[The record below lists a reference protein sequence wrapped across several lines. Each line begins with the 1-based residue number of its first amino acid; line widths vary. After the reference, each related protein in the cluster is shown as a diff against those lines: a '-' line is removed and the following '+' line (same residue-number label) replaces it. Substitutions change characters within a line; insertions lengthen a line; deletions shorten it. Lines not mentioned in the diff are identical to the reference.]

1 MPPLTWSTV
10 VTIAALIDDRM
21 VRARFTEASTEYGT
35 VTFYETA
42 AQLIAAVADGVASI
56 VVAEWRDAS
65 GAVVEAAIRDLH
77 TDYPSVP
84 ILVYAPLTPT
94 GARDML
100 AGARAGATDVV
111 IADFDDVGVALR
123 HRIAAAQTAALADH
137 VVSRLAPLVPDSV
150 ARMLGFFFRHAQ
162 SAPTVAATAVAL
174 RVHRKTL
181 ALHCA
186 RAGLATPSALCC
198 WARLIL
204 AAQRLEDPLRTTE
217 RAATELGFPSGS
229 AFRKMLKRYT
239 GLSPSDVR
247 ERGGSAHLI
256 QLLTGHLTT
265 AIRPDPDRSH
275 SDLHVERVDPKVLVT
290 PPRQAATPPPS

>member
-1 MPPLTWSTV
+1 MTPP
-10 VTIAALIDDRM
+10 
-21 VRARFTEASTEYGT
+21 
-35 VTFYETA
+35 
-42 AQLIAAVADGVASI
+42 AQLVAAVADGVASI

-65 GAVVEAAIRDLH
+65 GAIIEATIRDLH
-77 TDYPSVP
+77 ADYPAVP
-84 ILVYAPLTPT
+84 ILVYAPLTPR

-111 IADFDDVGVALR
+111 IANFDDIGLALR

-137 VVSRLAPLVPDSV
+137 VVSRLAPLVPESV

-204 AAQRLEDPLRTTE
+204 AAQRLEDPSRTTE
-217 RAATELGFPSGS
+217 RAALELGFPSGS

-239 GLSPSDVR
+239 RLSPSDVR

-256 QLLTGHLTT
+256 QLLIGHLEM
-265 AIRPDPDRSH
+265 AARRHPDQSQGDRG
-275 SDLHVERVDPKVLVT
+275 LPAPILDP
-290 PPRQAATPPPS
+290 R